1 MIGTEVL
8 KCLQCFLNLR
18 TFAIGPK
25 VQAESFDE
33 FGLDDFDFNDPT
45 LNDMIGFQANGD
57 SEAVM
62 RTQDRA
68 LAQVSRLARHS
79 FLALTSL

>member
-18 TFAIGPK
+18 TVAIGPK
-25 VQAESFDE
+25 IQAESFDE

-45 LNDMIGFQANGD
+45 LNDMIGFQAHED
-57 SEAVM
+57 SEALM
-62 RTQDRA
+62 RNQDKA
-68 LAQVSRLARHS
+68 LAQVRRLPRNS
-79 FLALTSL
+79 FRVLIPL